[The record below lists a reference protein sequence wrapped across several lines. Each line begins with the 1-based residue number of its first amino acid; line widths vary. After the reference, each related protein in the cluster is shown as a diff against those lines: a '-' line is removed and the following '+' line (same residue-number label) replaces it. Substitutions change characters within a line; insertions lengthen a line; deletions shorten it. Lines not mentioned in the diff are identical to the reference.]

1 MNTEELELLSD
12 SKYRNYVAA
21 VDKALKSFEY
31 SSEWADLISALGK
44 LNKVLQNNAKYQVV
58 PKKLTIGKR
67 LAQCLHPAL
76 PSGVHRK
83 ALETYEIIFKIIG
96 PKRLAKDLFLYSS
109 GLFPLLTNAAMSV
122 KPALLGLY
130 ETYYLPLGKT
140 LKPGLQGLLTGVL
153 PGLEEGS
160 EYYDRTNTL
169 LEKVASAVEQ
179 SAFYSALWGSI
190 LTSPAVRL
198 PGITYVL
205 LHLNRKLSME
215 DQLYI
220 IGSDIELM
228 VEAVSTS
235 VQDSSVLVQRSTLD
249 LILFCFPFHMSQAT
263 RPDMIRILSAALH
276 VVLRRDM
283 SLNRRLYAWLLGFD
297 NNGVKI
303 GPRSTRHSNPEEHA
317 TYYFNTF
324 SKDMLV
330 QAMVGILQGKAMG
343 GEEESVLMHDLKP
356 FRILIS
362 LLDKP
367 ELGPAILED
376 VLIEVFRTLHSQC
389 KAELDLQTQS
399 PFSKDHTQLSSKL
412 RENKKTAELIK
423 TANLLFNSFEPYYMW
438 DYIARWF
445 EECCR
450 RTLNARLQAGPGGN
464 CEPSELSLIEFC
476 LLVDFLLDIVSLE
489 TYIEIQTEHLP
500 QLLLRMVSALTS
512 HLQALGLAEL
522 TDCLRLC
529 SKILSKVQP
538 PLVSPGAEGS
548 LQFSVGKASSV
559 GEKEEKKLFP
569 AALESTSEVF
579 EDSENPPS
587 SRSSESGFTEFVQYQ
602 AEKNE
607 DLDHTAGNCQGQ
619 HGALPVGSTSSETET
634 ASTVGSEDTVVHP
647 SPTMGHASSARGG
660 KAKQKTVMQCCL
672 EYFQQFL
679 TRLVTLYITPCTAA
693 SPAFTS
699 EFCSVLKGDQAVRGE
714 VVRAGEPA
722 PKSRASS
729 RSAQRECLG
738 AFTAACQ
745 LFLEC
750 SSFPVYI
757 AEGNLKSSPQAETQ
771 QDYEQVKPPV
781 WLQTLMDACCFA
793 SEFSIQA
800 VAISLVMDLVGLTQS
815 VAMVA
820 GENVGSLDTAQP
832 MSPSQGRVAVVIR
845 PPLTQGILR
854 FIAEKTEFFK
864 HIALTL
870 WNQLGEGT
878 PQHHQRSVE
887 LFYQLHNMVPSSS
900 ICEDVIS
907 QQLMHRD
914 KKIRLEA
921 HVKFSVLWHLTRD
934 LNIAKSSPFNRT
946 FDRSLFIML
955 DSLSSWDASTC
966 SVGQAWLN
974 QVLQRHDIARLLEPL
989 LLLLLHPK
997 THRVSV
1003 QRVQAER
1010 HWSRAR
1016 GPHEEE
1022 DSVAGYARPSDFIDN
1037 FSQMPIENG
1046 KAGAVRES
1054 HGRLLTL
1061 EEIEHFSLT
1070 VNPLSDSLS
1079 LLSTSSENLQLAV
1092 ADFDLPDQQMEILQ
1106 SSESGGSHSSTVD
1119 NTSFEEPDGINPTGT
1134 PDNSQVSV
1142 LEESI
1147 DVVVPQVVFELVDR
1161 VTKIV
1166 EEGSKC
1172 QVVWSHGDS
1181 DSSSSESSSAPPG
1194 LDAYYDLTQSKNAAF
1209 KERVPDS
1216 EANGTPEFLS
1226 VTSDTGDEEPPD
1238 MITRHSSSPSIVTI
1252 PDATPEPGLQVEDPQ
1267 SRKRSQSSIQL
1278 SLKGK
1283 IMEKLVDKSPGAK
1296 PKVKSSKKKEEKKKA
1311 QAEKAKQPN
1320 IFFGD
1325 SLDLEN
1331 WYSCGEGEVSEI
1343 ESDVG
1348 SPGVRRSATP
1358 PRFNIHPLYQHV
1370 LLYLQ
1375 LYDSSRALHALSAI
1389 TAMLKA
1395 SPTGFV
1401 SAISTTSINNTYTP
1415 QLSLLQNLLA
1425 RHRISVMG
1433 KDFYS
1438 HIPIDSHNH
1447 SFRSSMFIEIII
1459 SLCLYFL
1466 RSYYSTH
1473 VPALQQDLSGNRNMQ
1488 MMSIEVLML
1497 LFTELTKVTEG
1508 SAKGFASFIS
1518 DMLSKCKVQKVILHC
1533 LLSSIFSA
1541 QKWHSERVAGRN
1553 IAAVEEGLS
1562 EDSIINFSEDEI
1574 DNCSTVQSQL
1584 LRLLQSLI
1592 ILEHR
1597 VMVHPEEAE
1606 AGYEFISTE
1615 VEHISPQQP
1624 MTSLQYLHS
1633 QPITSQGMFLCAVIR
1648 ALHQHYT
1655 CKMHPQWITLITA
1668 TLPYMGKL
1676 LRRVVA
1682 SVTMQLCR
1690 NLDNLIQQYR
1700 YETGLSQNRP
1710 LWVALCIPP
1719 DMILTVL
1726 EGMTTIIHYCLLDPS
1741 SQYHQ
1746 PWRHQSLLV
1755 WQLLVNVDQ
1764 KHLSEARTGIL
1775 SILHTIMSSV
1785 TLLWSVLYLA
1795 DSTDRPA
1802 VASAST
1808 TTTINLGS
1816 TKNLRQQ
1823 ILELL
1828 GPISMNHGAHF
1839 MAAIAY
1845 VWNERKHGKN
1855 PSRNK
1860 VIPTASE
1867 EQLLLVELVRSIS
1880 AMRTET
1886 VMQTVKEVLKQP
1898 PAIAKDKKHLS
1909 LEVCMLQFFYA
1920 YVQRIPVSN
1929 LVDSWPSLLSLLKE
1943 SVQLGLPSPGQFL
1956 ILGILNEFILKNPN
1970 LENKKDQRELQDVT
1984 HKIVEAIGNIAGS
1997 SLEQTTW
2004 LRRNLE
2010 VKASPQIVVDG
2021 ASLETDVE
2029 DLMLTVME
2037 ASSFTPSLYSVHA
2050 LTLLSEVLAHLLDMV
2065 FYSDEKERVI
2075 PLLVNI
2081 MHYVVPYLRNHSA
2094 HNAPSY
2100 RACVQL
2106 LSSLSGYQYTRRAW
2120 KKEAFDLFMDHTFF
2134 QMDCSCVSHWR
2145 AIMDH
2150 LMTHD
2155 KTTFRDLMTRVA
2167 VAQSSSLNLFTNRDA
2182 ELEQRAMLLKR
2193 LAFTIFS
2200 SEVDQYQKYLPDIQE
2215 RLVESLRLPQV
2226 PTLHA
2231 QVFLFFRVLLLR
2243 MSPQHLTSLWPTMI
2257 TELVQ
2262 VFLLMEQEL
2271 TADEDISRIAG
2282 PSVAGLET
2290 TYTGGNGFSTS
2301 YNSQRWLNLY
2311 LSACKFLDLA
2321 LALPSESLPQF
2332 QMYRWAFI
2340 PEASDDSGLE
2350 VRRQGTHQREFKPY
2364 VVRLAKLL
2372 RKRAK
2377 KNPEEDCTARVIAW
2391 EPGHLLLTLYTI
2403 RSMEQLLPFFNV
2415 LSQVFNSK
2423 VTSRSA
2429 GHSGSPVLN
2438 TNAFPS
2444 KDIKLESQK
2453 VFWSKARQNI
2463 EEMVEKDFLEG
2474 LIKT

>member
-1 MNTEELELLSD
+1 MNTEELELLGD

-21 VDKALKSFEY
+21 VDKALKNFEY

-130 ETYYLPLGKT
+130 EVYYLPLGKT

-160 EYYDRTNTL
+160 EYYDRTNAL
-169 LEKVASAVEQ
+169 LEKVAAAVEQ

-198 PGITYVL
+198 PGVTFVL
-205 LHLNRKLSME
+205 FHLNRKLSME

-263 RPDMIRILSAALH
+263 RTDMIWILSAALH

-297 NNGVKI
+297 NNGVKT

-330 QAMVGILQGKAMG
+330 QAMVGILQGKAVG
-343 GEEESVLMHDLKP
+343 GEEESVLMRDLKP

-376 VLIEVFRTLHSQC
+376 VLIEVFRTLHTQC

-399 PFSKDHTQLSSKL
+399 PFCKDHTQLSSKL

-450 RTLNARLQAGPGGN
+450 RTLNARLQAGPGGTS
-464 CEPSELSLIEFC
+464 EVSELTLVEFC
-476 LLVDFLLDIVSLE
+476 QLVDFLLDIVSLPTRSMRVICQE

-522 TDCLRLC
+522 TDCLRLS

-538 PLVSPGAEGS
+538 PLVSPEAEGS
-548 LQFSVGKASSV
+548 LPFTAVPPSCAR
-559 GEKEEKKLFP
+559 EKEEKKIIPFS
-569 AALESTSEVF
+569 LENASEVF

-602 AEKNE
+602 ADKSE
-607 DLDHTAGNCQGQ
+607 DLDRALGEG
-619 HGALPVGSTSSETET
+619 HGVLDAQPVGSTSSETET
-634 ASTVGSEDTVVHP
+634 ASTEGSEDTVVHP
-647 SPTMGHASSARGG
+647 SPTMGHASSSHGG

-679 TRLVTLYITPCTAA
+679 TRLIALYITPCIAA
-693 SPAFTS
+693 TPAFTS
-699 EFCSVLKGDQAVRGE
+699 EFSCVLKGD
-714 VVRAGEPA
+714 RAGRGGVA
-722 PKSRASS
+722 LGDAAST

-738 AFTAACQ
+738 AFTATCQ

-757 AEGNLKSSPQAETQ
+757 AEGNLKSSPQAEEATQ
-771 QDYEQVKPPV
+771 DCEQVKTPL
-781 WLQTLMDACCFA
+781 WLQTLMDACCLA

-815 VAMVA
+815 VAMVT
-820 GENVGSLDTAQP
+820 GENVNSLETAQP

-854 FIAEKTEFFK
+854 YIAEKTAFFK
-864 HIALTL
+864 HVALTL
-870 WNQLGEGT
+870 WDQLGEGT

-887 LFYQLHNMVPSSS
+887 LFYQLHNLVPSSS

-907 QQLMHRD
+907 QQLIHRD
-914 KKIRLEA
+914 KKIRMEA
-921 HVKFSVLWHLTRD
+921 HVKFSVLWHLTRN
-934 LNIAKSSPFNRT
+934 LNINKSSPFNRT

-955 DSLSSWDASTC
+955 ESLSSWDGSTC

-974 QVLQRHDIARLLEPL
+974 QVLQRHDIARVLEPL

-1010 HWSRAR
+1010 HWSRPRKLPA
-1016 GPHEEE
+1016 EEE
-1022 DSVAGYARPSDFIDN
+1022 ECDSGGPNYMKEISYANS
-1037 FSQMPIENG
+1037 FSQVPVENE
-1046 KAGAVRES
+1046 KAGPVKEKAQS
-1054 HGRLLTL
+1054 L
-1061 EEIEHFSLT
+1061 EEMEPFSLT
-1070 VNPLSDSLS
+1070 VNPFNDSLS
-1079 LLSTSSENLQLAV
+1079 LLSTSSENLQLA
-1092 ADFDLPDQQMEILQ
+1092 FDLPDQQMEILQ
-1106 SSESGGSHSSTVD
+1106 SSESVGSHSSTGD
-1119 NTSFEEPDGINPTGT
+1119 STSLEEPDYTDAAGT
-1134 PDNSQVSV
+1134 PENTPSALIEDSV
-1142 LEESI
+1142 EAVI
-1147 DVVVPQVVFELVDR
+1147 QQVVSELVDR
-1161 VTKIV
+1161 VAQRLEGPESR
-1166 EEGSKC
+1166 EEWHQVDSYSSKL
-1172 QVVWSHGDS
+1172 
-1181 DSSSSESSSAPPG
+1181 ESSLCPQP
-1194 LDAYYDLTQSKNAAF
+1194 LDEDEGTH
-1209 KERVPDS
+1209 DS
-1216 EANGTPEFLS
+1216 
-1226 VTSDTGDEEPPD
+1226 
-1238 MITRHSSSPSIVTI
+1238 ITWHSSSPSIIVNLE
-1252 PDATPEPGLQVEDPQ
+1252 ATPPEPGLQITEPQ
-1267 SRKRSQSSIQL
+1267 SYTRSHNSVQL
-1278 SLKGK
+1278 SMKGK
-1283 IMEKLVDKSPGAK
+1283 IMEKLTDKSPGAK
-1296 PKVKSSKKKEEKKKA
+1296 PKVKSSKKKEEAKKKA
-1311 QAEKAKQPN
+1311 QAEKAKHPN

-1343 ESDVG
+1343 ESEVG
-1348 SPGVRRSATP
+1348 SPELYRSASP
-1358 PRFNIHPLYQHV
+1358 ARFNIHPLYQHL

-1375 LYDSSRALHALSAI
+1375 VYDSSRALHALLALS
-1389 TAMLKA
+1389 AMLKA
-1395 SPTGFV
+1395 NPVGFV
-1401 SAISTTSINNTYTP
+1401 SAISTTSVNNTYTP
-1415 QLSLLQNLLA
+1415 QLSLMQNLLA
-1425 RHRISVMG
+1425 RHRVSVMG

-1438 HIPIDSHNH
+1438 HIPVDSHSH
-1447 SFRSSMFIEIII
+1447 VFRSSMFIEIII

-1466 RSYYSTH
+1466 RSYYPNHLAAS
-1473 VPALQQDLSGNRNMQ
+1473 QQDLSGNRNMQ
-1488 MMSIEVLML
+1488 IMSIEVLTL
-1497 LFTELTKVTEG
+1497 LFTELAKVTEA

-1518 DMLSKCKVQKVILHC
+1518 DVLSKCKVQKVVLHC

-1541 QKWHSERVAGRN
+1541 QKWHAERTSGRN
-1553 IAAVEEGLS
+1553 VASSEEGLS
-1562 EDSIINFSEDEI
+1562 EDSIINFCEDEI
-1574 DNCSTVQSQL
+1574 DNCSTLQSQL

-1597 VMVHPEEAE
+1597 VLGLPEESE
-1606 AGYEFISTE
+1606 ASYEFISVD
-1615 VEHISPQQP
+1615 VEHINPQQP
-1624 MTSLQYLHS
+1624 LTSLQYLPS

-1655 CKMHPQWITLITA
+1655 CKMHPQWISLITS
-1668 TLPYMGKL
+1668 TLPYMGKV

-1682 SVTMQLCR
+1682 SVTLQLCR

-1700 YETGLSQNRP
+1700 YETGLSDSRP
-1710 LWVALCIPP
+1710 LWVALSIPP

-1726 EGMTTIIHYCLLDPS
+1726 EGVTTIIHYCLLDPS
-1741 SQYHQ
+1741 AQYHQ
-1746 PWRHQSLLV
+1746 
-1755 WQLLVNVDQ
+1755 QLLVNVDQ
-1764 KHLSEARTGIL
+1764 KHLSEARSGIL
-1775 SILHTIMSSV
+1775 SIQHTIMSSV
-1785 TLLWSVLYLA
+1785 TLLWNVLYLV
-1795 DSTDRPA
+1795 DTSERPA
-1802 VASAST
+1802 TTSASSPT
-1808 TTTINLGS
+1808 IINLGS

-1823 ILELL
+1823 ILKLL
-1828 GPISMNHGAHF
+1828 GPISMNHGVHF

-1845 VWNERKHGKN
+1845 VWNERKQGKN
-1855 PSRNK
+1855 TSRNK

-1867 EQLLLVELVRSIS
+1867 EQLLLVELVRSVS

-1898 PAIAKDKKHLS
+1898 PAIAKEKKHLS

-1929 LVDSWPSLLSLLKE
+1929 LVDSWPSLLALLKD
-1943 SVQLGLPSPGQFL
+1943 SVQIGLPSPGQFL
-1956 ILGILNEFILKNPN
+1956 ILGVLNEFILKNPN
-1970 LENKKDQRELQDVT
+1970 LENKKDQRDLQDVT
-1984 HKIVEAIGNIAGS
+1984 YKVVEAIGTIAGS

-2021 ASLETDVE
+2021 ASLEPDVE
-2029 DLMLTVME
+2029 GLMLTVME
-2037 ASSFTPSLYSVHA
+2037 ASSFTPSVYSVHA
-2050 LTLLSEVLAHLLDMV
+2050 LTLLAEVLAHLLDMV

-2134 QMDCSCVSHWR
+2134 QMDSSCVSHWR

-2243 MSPQHLTSLWPTMI
+2243 VSPQHLTSLWPTMI

-2271 TADEDISRIAG
+2271 TADEDISRTSG

-2311 LSACKFLDLA
+2311 LSACKLLDLA

-2377 KNPEEDCTARVIAW
+2377 KNPEEDCSGRALAW

-2415 LSQVFNSK
+2415 LGQVFNCK
-2423 VTSRSA
+2423 VTSSSA
-2429 GHSGSPVLN
+2429 GHSGSPVLYPN
-2438 TNAFPS
+2438 
-2444 KDIKLESQK
+2444 KDIKIETQK
-2453 VFWSKARQNI
+2453 VFWSKARQKI
-2463 EEMVEKDFLEG
+2463 EGMVEKDFLEG
-2474 LIKT
+2474 VIKT